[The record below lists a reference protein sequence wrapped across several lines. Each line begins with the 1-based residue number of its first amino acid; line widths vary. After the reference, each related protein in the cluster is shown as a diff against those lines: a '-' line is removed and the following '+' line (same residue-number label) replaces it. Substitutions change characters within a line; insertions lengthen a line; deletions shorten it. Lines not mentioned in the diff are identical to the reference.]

1 MRNEEF
7 IQHRLLNESKKLLE
21 AGFIFPTFLLVS
33 QGIETLGAFIDKK
46 PIAVK
51 AQSKKRF
58 HLAIEELFPQKYQD
72 LTKNDWLYKQLRC
85 NLSHMCSGGGFI
97 VFSTEKEKLGA
108 HLELINGKRLFLM
121 EALVND
127 FQKACTTLI
136 AQLEKGELKQKAM
149 ALS

>member
-7 IQHRLLNESKKLLE
+7 IQKRLLNESKKLRE

-58 HLAIEELFPQKYQD
+58 HLAIEQLFPQKYQD

-97 VFSTEKEKLGA
+97 VFSTDKEKLGT
-108 HLELINGKRLFLM
+108 HLALINGKRLFLM

-136 AQLEKGELKQKAM
+136 VKLEKGELKQKAM

>member
-58 HLAIEELFPQKYQD
+58 HLAIEQLFPQKYQD
-72 LTKNDWLYKQLRC
+72 LTKNDWLYKQLRF

-97 VFSTEKEKLGA
+97 VFSTENEKLGT
-108 HLELINGKRLFLM
+108 HLALINGKRLFLM

-136 AQLEKGELKQKAM
+136 VQLEKGELKQKAM

>member
-7 IQHRLLNESKKLLE
+7 IKTRLLEESNKLKD
-21 AGFIFPTFLLVS
+21 AGFIFPTFLLIS
-33 QGIETLGAFIDKK
+33 QAIETLGAFLDNK

-58 HLAIEELFPQKYQD
+58 HLAIAQLFPQEYQD
-72 LTKNDWLYKQLRC
+72 LTADDWLYKQLRC

-97 VFSTEKEKLGA
+97 VFSSQKENLGS

-121 EALVND
+121 EILVYD
-127 FQKACTTLI
+127 FQKACYTLI
-136 AQLEKGELKQKAM
+136 EQLEKGELKQKAM

>member
-7 IQHRLLNESKKLLE
+7 IQQRLLNESEKLLE

-33 QGIETLGAFIDKK
+33 QGIETLGAFIDNK

-58 HLAIEELFPQKYQD
+58 HLAIEKLFPQKYQD

-85 NLSHMCSGGGFI
+85 NLCHMCSGGGFI
-97 VFSTEKEKLGA
+97 VFSTEKEKLGT
-108 HLELINGKRLFLM
+108 HLELINGKRVFLV
-121 EALVND
+121 ENLVND
-127 FQKACTTLI
+127 FHNACFRVI
-136 AQLEKGELKQKAM
+136 ALLEKDEIKQKAM

>member
-7 IQHRLLNESKKLLE
+7 IQFRLLNESKKLLE

-58 HLAIEELFPQKYQD
+58 HLAIEMLFPQKYQD
-72 LTKNDWLYKQLRC
+72 LAKNDWLYKQLRC
-85 NLSHMCSGGGFI
+85 NLSHMCSVGSFI

-136 AQLEKGELKQKAM
+136 VQLEKGELKQKAM